1 MHAQTQTAP
10 ADTPAISDFNDLAAS
25 AGPERVRERIGAA
38 LALADTAAVTPPEDA
53 GDAGAGAQAEAAQA
67 AEDAQGRG
75 AAGANAQPA
84 GDAKDSGNGKKTR
97 GRPKRTE
104 SGDSL
109 YMLDGGG
116 VWFLEPGEDEE
127 PGIKRWICAPL
138 EVAAKTRDAKNEGWG
153 RLLHWR
159 DSDGN
164 AHAWAAP
171 AYLLIGDGRDFAREL
186 VGRGLEIAPGS
197 AAIRRLLAYVMT
209 EPAEA
214 RARSLPSPGWFG
226 RQYVLPTGEVFGTG
240 QEPIVYQ
247 HSGGVAVPYGV
258 AGDWKTKVGA
268 LCAGNSRLVFAVSA
282 MFSGPLLRLVGLDGG
297 GFHLVGDSSSGK
309 STALRVAASVAGEP
323 SAYVREWRATA
334 NALEGVAV
342 LHNDTTMILDEIS
355 QVDGQQAGEVV
366 YMLANGAGKS
376 RANRAGEARSVATW
390 LVQTLSAGEVTLG
403 QHMAQAGKQ
412 IRAGQMVRLADIPA
426 DAGAGYGGFES
437 LHGAETADSFAVN
450 LRMRCEENHGGS
462 WREWLEFIAGKR
474 AETLILQLRQS
485 MDTFKRDAVPDK
497 ANGQVSRVA
506 ARFALASAAGEL
518 ATAAGLTGWKPG
530 EARRAALR
538 CFGDW
543 LQMRGGAENGEHIA
557 LLSQVRAFFEAHGES
572 RFEPLYDETHRTV
585 IHRAG
590 FLRNDP
596 THGLQYLVMPETFA
610 RELCKGFNHRNAGK
624 WLTSARWIVPGD
636 ATHKTQ
642 LLRVPKLG
650 GSPMRFYVFKAAAV
664 HGAEP
669 ANIPQEETCPF

>member
-1 MHAQTQTAP
+1 MHAQTKPAP
-10 ADTPAISDFNDLAAS
+10 ADAAAISDFNDLAGS
-25 AGPERVRERIGAA
+25 AGPERERIGAA
-38 LALADTAAVTPPEDA
+38 LALADAVSLETPAADDLPSA
-53 GDAGAGAQAEAAQA
+53 AEAQDAPADA
-67 AEDAQGRG
+67 A
-75 AAGANAQPA
+75 
-84 GDAKDSGNGKKTR
+84 KKKR
-97 GRPKRTE
+97 GRPKKRAE

-116 VWFLEPGEDEE
+116 VWFLEPGEDGE
-127 PGIKRWICAPL
+127 PGPKRWICAPL
-138 EVAAKTRDAKNEGWG
+138 EVVAKTRDAKNEGWG
-153 RLLHWR
+153 RLLHWS
-159 DSDGN
+159 DPDGN

-197 AAIRRLLAYVMT
+197 NAIRRLLAYVMT
-209 EPAEA
+209 EPAET

-258 AGDWKTKVGA
+258 AGDWKAKIGP
-268 LCAGNSRLVFAVSA
+268 LCSGNSRLLLAVSA
-282 MFSGPLLRLVGLDGG
+282 MFSGPLLRLAGLEGG

-309 STALRVAASVAGEP
+309 STALRVAASVAGDP
-323 SAYVREWRATA
+323 VAYVREWRATA
-334 NALEGVAV
+334 NALEGAAV

-403 QHMAQAGKQ
+403 QHMAQSGKQ

-426 DAGAGYGGFES
+426 DAGAGFGGFEN

-450 LRMRCEENHGGS
+450 LRMRSAENFGTA
-462 WREWLEFIAGKR
+462 WRPWLDYIAGKR
-474 AETLILQLRQS
+474 AEAMILHLRKA
-485 MDTFKRDAVPDK
+485 MDTFKRDAVPEK

-506 ARFALASAAGEL
+506 ARFALAGAAGEL
-518 ATAAGLTGWKPG
+518 ATAAGLTGWQPG
-530 EARRAALR
+530 EARHAALR

-543 LQMRGGAENGEHIA
+543 MQMRGGAENGEHIA
-557 LLSQVRAFFEAHGES
+557 LLSQVRAFFEAHGAS
-572 RFEPLYDETHRTV
+572 RFEPLKEEETLRPVAHRAV
-585 IHRAG
+585 INRAG
-590 FLRNDP
+590 FLRHDP
-596 THGLQYLVMPETFA
+596 MHGLQYLVMPETFKN
-610 RELCKGFNHRNAGK
+610 ELCKGHNARNAGK
-624 WLTSARWIVPGD
+624 WLAAARWIVPGD
-636 ATHKTQ
+636 ATHLTQ
-642 LLRVPKLG
+642 LVRAPKLG
-650 GSPMRFYVFKAAAV
+650 GIGIRFYVFNASAV
-664 HGAEP
+664 HGADP
-669 ANIPQEETCPF
+669 ARPAELPASTDTCPF